1 MKVGLPQEKK
11 RHTVKTRYI
20 LSAASLLPLAI
31 VVILALVG
39 ITLSVWVYIVL
50 VMVCPLAAGVVWFL
64 YKDMERKM

>member
-1 MKVGLPQEKK
+1 M
-11 RHTVKTRYI
+11 KTRYI
-20 LSAASLLPLAI
+20 LSAAFLLPVVI

-50 VMVCPLAAGVVWFL
+50 VMACPLAAGVVWFL